1 MSEDKKDL
9 FEWTKTLEME
19 YQETQPSFD
28 LQEYLEKTDQFKDT
42 TEEFKKDENDSF
54 LIDDYVLSLGQNPFY
69 QPSMHTS
76 EFSQNQMANVDL
88 KQLSINNANSLEE
101 QLQLLD
107 YLYQQEMIS
116 SQEYEVRKNELLK

>member
-1 MSEDKKDL
+1 
-9 FEWTKTLEME
+9 
-19 YQETQPSFD
+19 
-28 LQEYLEKTDQFKDT
+28 
-42 TEEFKKDENDSF
+42 
-54 LIDDYVLSLGQNPFY
+54 
-69 QPSMHTS
+69 
-76 EFSQNQMANVDL
+76 MANVDL